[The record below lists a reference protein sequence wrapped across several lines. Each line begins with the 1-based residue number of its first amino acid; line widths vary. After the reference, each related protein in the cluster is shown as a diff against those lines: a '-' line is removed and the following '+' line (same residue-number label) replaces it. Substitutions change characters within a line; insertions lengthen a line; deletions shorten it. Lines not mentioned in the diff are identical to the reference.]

1 MTDGGSS
8 IWWVR
13 KDLRLTNNPTLELAS
28 RGQREVIPLF
38 ILDPVFIRATQSRR
52 VEFLFSGLIEL
63 DKQLR
68 RLNSKLFVQ
77 LGKPEQVL
85 KQVSNQFE
93 ASVYAEED
101 YTPDAKQ
108 LDEKIIQEVPL
119 ILSRGLTIFHPDEVR
134 TDSGSPYK
142 VFSQYKKRWLS
153 LHVPR
158 QVEYDVESIN
168 FAPTQ
173 RLESTSIPEPSTS
186 VNSGEIAGLK
196 KADAFLAEDGDIFD
210 YSVNRSRM
218 DRELTSGLSPF
229 LNLGMVSIDVLMQK
243 AFGLV
248 TKPSLSSTQRSAVE
262 TWISE
267 LIWREFFQA
276 AIYHFP
282 HTETKSFRPA
292 FDHIVWN
299 LDDNDLL
306 TWKNG
311 ATGYPIVDACM
322 RQLAA
327 KGTMHN
333 RGRMIVASFL
343 VKDLLI
349 DWREGASWFMQNL
362 TDGDIAANTGGWQ
375 WTAGTG
381 LDAAPYFRV
390 FNPIL
395 QGQKFDP
402 NGEFVRSWIPELR
415 RIEDK
420 YVHKPWESPL
430 IGKNATSI
438 NGYPLPMVDHFVAR
452 TATLSAF
459 ESAKNL
465 FGDTP

>member
-85 KQVSNQFE
+85 KQVSSQFE

-108 LDEKIIQEVPL
+108 LAEKIIQEVPL

-134 TDSGSPYK
+134 TDSGLPYK

-168 FAPTQ
+168 FAPPQ
-173 RLESTSIPEPSTS
+173 RLESTSIPKPSSS
-186 VNSGEIAGLK
+186 VNSGEIAGIK
-196 KADAFLAEDGDIFD
+196 KADAFTAEDGDIFD

-229 LNLGMVSIDVLMQK
+229 LNLGMVSVDVLMQK

-292 FDHIVWN
+292 FDHIAWN

-306 TWKNG
+306 AWKNG

-362 TDGDIAANTGGWQ
+362 TDGDIAANIGGWQ

-402 NGEFVRSWIPELR
+402 HGEFVRSWIPELR
-415 RIEDK
+415 HIEDK